1 MAICHIRCYGCLTK
15 SATNIVA
22 FAIITNK
29 QWLIFYG
36 VVICDR
42 TEKKHYHKE
51 VGRMDE
57 SDENNRDQQNVFTLE
72 PLPRY

>member
-1 MAICHIRCYGCLTK
+1 MELLFEIELK
-15 SATNIVA
+15 
-22 FAIITNK
+22 
-29 QWLIFYG
+29 
-36 VVICDR
+36 
-42 TEKKHYHKE
+42 KKHYHKE